1 MPIRRIL
8 VDLELA
14 ALADPD
20 ASGDVLLVITPD
32 GVLKRQEI
40 PPPMSTLT
48 YGPGTYDLVVP
59 PGVTSLQVEAQAPG
73 GGAAGAG
80 TTGTP
85 GTPGT
90 DGGNTEI
97 LRAGVQVT
105 DPAGDDVEGV
115 VSHPDL
121 NTTHI
126 HFDVPVAGI
135 ADLS

>member
-73 GGAAGAG
+73 GGAAGALADAALDELEAAADAAL
-80 TTGTP
+80 
-85 GTPGT
+85 
-90 DGGNTEI
+90 DGRTRRLGR
-97 LRAGVQVT
+97 LR
-105 DPAGDDVEGV
+105 
-115 VSHPDL
+115 
-121 NTTHI
+121 
-126 HFDVPVAGI
+126 
-135 ADLS
+135 